1 MPVRRERKGI
11 MLANLFDRD
20 RFDKWP
26 TPIYAQPKLEGE
38 RCRSHLRNELHKGEW
53 NDNVKMLSSTALEI
67 VSMPHIA
74 EELSTLSNVIG
85 EMELDGELYS
95 HELSFEEISSRV
107 VRPVNIHPKYKD
119 IEYHMF
125 DIPASSDATQEDRL
139 PQLVFM
145 KRIISENKL
154 EHIKI
159 VPTYE
164 IEDYEGVLFHLRMFI
179 DQGYEGIILRHKDN
193 YYERKRSV
201 MMMKLKPSKLDKYN
215 IIGFTEEISKDGIAK
230 NALGA
235 FVCITRENSSFK
247 VGTGRL
253 LTRQNRNE
261 LWERRQ
267 ELVGKTLIVKY
278 SHLTDDRRVPYTPV
292 ALEIE
297 GEAL

>member
-1 MPVRRERKGI
+1 MTIRRERKGI

-26 TPIYAQPKLEGE
+26 TPIYVQPKLEGE

-74 EELSTLSNVIG
+74 EELDILSNIIG
-85 EMELDGELYS
+85 EIELDGELYS
-95 HELSFEEISSRV
+95 DELSFEEISSRV
-107 VRPVNIHPKYKD
+107 GRPVNLHPRFKD
-119 IEYHMF
+119 IGYHIF

-139 PQLVFM
+139 PQLVYL
-145 KRIISENKL
+145 KKIIFDNKL
-154 EHIKI
+154 KYIKI

-164 IEDYEGVLFHLRMFI
+164 IEDYEGMLFHLDMFI
-179 DQGYEGIILRHKDN
+179 EQRYEGIILRHKDN
-193 YYERKRSV
+193 HYERKRSV
-201 MMMKLKPSKLDKYN
+201 MMMKLKPSKKDKYR
-215 IIGFTEEISKDGIAK
+215 IIGFKEEISKDGIVK
-230 NALGA
+230 NSLGA
-235 FVCITRENSSFK
+235 FICVTRENSSFS